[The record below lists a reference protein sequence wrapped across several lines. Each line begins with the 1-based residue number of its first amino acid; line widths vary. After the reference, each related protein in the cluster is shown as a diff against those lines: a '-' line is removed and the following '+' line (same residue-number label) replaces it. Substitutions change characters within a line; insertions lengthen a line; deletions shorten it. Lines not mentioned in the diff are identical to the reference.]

1 MKNLLYTFLYII
13 IFLLSGFSIYSCGC
27 DCYEDENLIKV
38 DTIRKQIT
46 VSDTGPFVVQIGA
59 FLNKDNAN
67 NFATIAR
74 SKLNTSVVV
83 RFLSDDIY
91 RVIAGDTFDNINQAE
106 ELLDIVK
113 KGGYIDAIIRDN
125 AGPIR
130 KSDY

>member
-67 NFATIAR
+67 NFAAIAR

>member
-1 MKNLLYTFLYII
+1 MKNLLNAFLYFII
-13 IFLLSGFSIYSCGC
+13 LSLSGFSIYSCGC
-27 DCYEDENLIKV
+27 DCYEDENMIKV
-38 DTIRKQIT
+38 DTVRKQIT

-59 FLNKDNAN
+59 FLNKENAN

-74 SKLNTSVVV
+74 SKLNSTVVV
-83 RFLSDDIY
+83 RYLSDGIY
-91 RVIAGDTFDNINQAE
+91 RVIAGDNFDNIKQAE